1 MPTSETTADG
11 KGRLKIFLS
20 FATGVGKT
28 FRLLDEAHRRARRGQ
43 DVVIGIVDAR
53 KRQSTL
59 DHMQGFEVMA
69 PQIIKYGG
77 REYEALNVDAIIKRH
92 PTVVLIDDLEKKN
105 PPGAAHE
112 YRWQDVEQILEH
124 GISVLTT
131 MNVAH
136 LESLNDKISDI
147 VGIRITDTVPDQLFH
162 KSEEIEIIDATPRAL
177 INRLERG
184 DIFPANEIEQQKQ
197 TWFKEETLSALREIA
212 MREAAGRVDEDVNE
226 YRRKKR
232 IEKLWATNDRV
243 LICIS
248 PSKPS
253 LRIVRRGWR
262 MAQKMNADAVALF
275 VQEKE
280 PTEEEERIL
289 HDDFALAERLGIR
302 VEKNSGKPLEMI
314 IRYCKENNVTQLVV
328 GHSDRS
334 KLEQITKGS
343 LINDL
348 VRELRTIDIL
358 VVAAETSNS

>member
-1 MPTSETTADG
+1 MLETGADG

-43 DVVIGIVDAR
+43 DVVIGMIDPR
-53 KRQSTL
+53 KRQSTTE
-59 DHMQGFEVMA
+59 HMEGFEA
-69 PQIIKYGG
+69 IPPQKIHYGG
-77 REYEALNVDAIIKRH
+77 REYETLNVDAVIKRH
-92 PTVVLIDDLEKKN
+92 PGLVLIDDLEKKN
-105 PPGAAHE
+105 PPGAGHE

-124 GISVLTT
+124 GISVLTS

-136 LESLNDKISDI
+136 LESLNDKIADI
-147 VGIRITDTVPDQLFH
+147 TGIRITDTVPDQLFH

-184 DIFPANEIEQQKQ
+184 DIFPSTEIEAQKK
-197 TWFKEETLSALREIA
+197 TWFKEEVLSALREIA

-226 YRRKKR
+226 YRKRKR

-243 LICIS
+243 LLCIS

-253 LRIVRRGWR
+253 LRLIRRGWR

-275 VQEKE
+275 VEEKE

-302 VEKNSGKPLEMI
+302 VERSNGKPLDEI
-314 IRYCKENNVTQLVV
+314 IRYCREHNVTQLVV
-328 GHSDRS
+328 GHSQRT
-334 KLEQITKGS
+334 KLEQLTKGS

-348 VRELRTIDIL
+348 VRELRTVDIL
-358 VVAAETSNS
+358 VVAAETSGN

>member
-1 MPTSETTADG
+1 MGNPELTHDG

-43 DVVIGIVDAR
+43 DVVIGQVDAR
-53 KRQSTL
+53 QRQSTTE
-59 DHMQGFEVMA
+59 HMAGFDVIP

-77 REYEALNVDAIIKRH
+77 REYETLNVDAIIKRH
-92 PTVVLIDDLEKKN
+92 PMVVLVDDLERKN
-105 PPGAAHE
+105 PPGAGHE

-124 GISVLTT
+124 GISVLTS

-136 LESLNDKISDI
+136 LESLNDKIADI
-147 VGIRITDTVPDQLFH
+147 TGVRITDTVPDQLFH

-184 DIFPANEIEQQKQ
+184 DIFPKEEIEHQKQ

-248 PSKPS
+248 PSRPS
-253 LRIVRRGWR
+253 LRLIRRGWR
-262 MAQKMNADAVALF
+262 LAQKMNADSVALYIE
-275 VQEKE
+275 EKE
-280 PTEEEERIL
+280 PSHEEERIL

-302 VEKNSGKPLEMI
+302 VEKLKGKALDVI
-314 IRYCKENNVTQLVV
+314 IRYAKEHNVTQLVV
-328 GHSDRS
+328 GHSEKS

-358 VVAAETSNS
+358 VVAAEDSGA